1 VDAIIHVPYWAGFF
15 GRGDAASL
23 VVLDAVRCAVEGPK
37 VRRLISGWLT
47 ASATIPGPSSTE
59 QAAARL

>member
-1 VDAIIHVPYWAGFF
+1 VHVPYWTGFF
-15 GRGDAASL
+15 GRGDVASL
-23 VVLDAVRCAVEGPK
+23 VVVDAVRCAVEGPK

-47 ASATIPGPSSTE
+47 AGATIPDPSSTE